1 MEEPL
6 FAVPNFV
13 AVVAVVALPAKLVAV
28 IVWVFG
34 LIVILVSYIASA
46 AFPEVG
52 EAEAVANNL

>member
-28 IVWVFG
+28 IV
-34 LIVILVSYIASA
+34 
-46 AFPEVG
+46 
-52 EAEAVANNL
+52 